1 MEVIIEILCE
11 VVLDGIVEVITN
23 KKINK
28 WIRYPLTA
36 VFLSFYLCVIV
47 LVGVL
52 SIKLWHESIL
62 ASIILIAI
70 NLLLIIGLVLIIK
83 KVISKQK

>member
-23 KKINK
+23 QKINK

-47 LVGVL
+47 LIGVL

-62 ASIILIAI
+62 ASIVLIAI